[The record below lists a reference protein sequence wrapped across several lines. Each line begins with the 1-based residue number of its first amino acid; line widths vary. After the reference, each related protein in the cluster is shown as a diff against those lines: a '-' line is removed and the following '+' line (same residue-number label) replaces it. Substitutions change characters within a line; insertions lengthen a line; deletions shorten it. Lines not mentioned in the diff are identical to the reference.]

1 MLQYVVRRVAF
12 TVVVLFLISLIIFLV
27 TEVLPGDAAQMRL
40 GKEATPE
47 KLAALRAEMGL
58 TDTPATRYLAWLT
71 HLLQGEWGESLILQ
85 RPIGPLLAQ
94 RLYNSATLA
103 LLAWPLST
111 LLGIG
116 LGLIAGLHPNRWPD
130 QVISALTLLFAS
142 LPPFVIAVVLILCF
156 SIWLQW
162 LPATSMINTG
172 DSYLSALRF
181 FILPTAVLT
190 LITLTEVVRVV
201 RVSVIEVLAQDYIRT
216 ARGKGLPVQVVMVRH
231 ALRNALLP
239 VVNVLA
245 INLAFL
251 LSGVVLV
258 ESIFAYPGMGRL
270 LLQAIIQRD
279 LPLLQAVALVSAAL
293 FALVNLLADLL
304 YFQLNPRVRYS

>member
-1 MLQYVVRRVAF
+1 MLPYVMRRIAF
-12 TVVVLFLISLIIFLV
+12 TVIVLFLISLIIFLV

-58 TDTPATRYLAWLT
+58 TGTPAARYLAWLT
-71 HLLQGEWGESLILQ
+71 NLLQGEWGESLVLQ

-94 RLYNSATLA
+94 RLNNSAKLA

-162 LPATSMINTG
+162 LPAASMISTG
-172 DSYLSALRF
+172 DGYLSSLRF

-190 LITLTEVVRVV
+190 LVTLTEVVRVV

-216 ARGKGLPVQVVMVRH
+216 ARGKGLPAQLVMLRH

-245 INLAFL
+245 LNLAFL

-293 FALVNLLADLL
+293 FALVNLLADIL

>member
-216 ARGKGLPVQVVMVRH
+216 ARGKGLPAQVVMVRH